1 MSSIWRPFTQ
11 MQLAPVALPKVAQ
24 ARGSNLI
31 LHNGQK
37 IIDAISS
44 WWVITHGH
52 CTPEIVKAIQ
62 DQSQDL
68 DQVLFANFTHQI
80 GEDLSDEL
88 LSLLPSHFQKV
99 FFSDNGSTA
108 VEVALKMSVQ
118 SWMQKGEPQKNKFL
132 SFSHSYHG
140 DTVGAMSVSAP
151 SVFNQA
157 YKPLLFSIEQAQQG
171 HLSTDSDQSFYQDF
185 EIQLEK
191 HHNHLAAVI
200 IEPFIQGAGGMI
212 IWPKTALTHICK
224 LTKEAGAY
232 LIFDEVMTGFGR
244 TGTLFALD
252 QLPIKPDLLCLSKG
266 LTGGSLPLALTL
278 STQDIYKDFLS
289 NQKETAFFHGHS
301 FTGNPISCA
310 AALANIKL
318 IQKQKQILQTKWD
331 EIESIHKERG
341 TQLKNHSAIK
351 DVRWKGLVAAIEV
364 RNSKGYNSLK
374 AEQWSQQAFEKGVF
388 LRPLGETMY
397 ILPPYCILKNDLHK
411 IWDVITQLLEG

>member
-151 SVFNQA
+151 IVFNQA
-157 YKPLLFSIEQAQQG
+157 YKPL
-171 HLSTDSDQSFYQDF
+171 
-185 EIQLEK
+185 
-191 HHNHLAAVI
+191 
-200 IEPFIQGAGGMI
+200 
-212 IWPKTALTHICK
+212 
-224 LTKEAGAY
+224 
-232 LIFDEVMTGFGR
+232 
-244 TGTLFALD
+244 
-252 QLPIKPDLLCLSKG
+252 
-266 LTGGSLPLALTL
+266 
-278 STQDIYKDFLS
+278 
-289 NQKETAFFHGHS
+289 
-301 FTGNPISCA
+301 
-310 AALANIKL
+310 
-318 IQKQKQILQTKWD
+318 
-331 EIESIHKERG
+331 
-341 TQLKNHSAIK
+341 
-351 DVRWKGLVAAIEV
+351 
-364 RNSKGYNSLK
+364 
-374 AEQWSQQAFEKGVF
+374 
-388 LRPLGETMY
+388 
-397 ILPPYCILKNDLHK
+397 
-411 IWDVITQLLEG
+411 